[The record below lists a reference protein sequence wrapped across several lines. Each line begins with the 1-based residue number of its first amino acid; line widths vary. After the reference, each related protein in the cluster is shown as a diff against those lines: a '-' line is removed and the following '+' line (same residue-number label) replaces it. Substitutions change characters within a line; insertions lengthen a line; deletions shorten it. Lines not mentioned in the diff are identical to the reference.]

1 MGILKRNR
9 AFLITAALIL
19 VVGAALFGG
28 VVAVRVLA
36 ASAATTPAGAAPAS
50 YNTVSSYGMTGY
62 APLTLQPTADT
73 PEFITKR
80 LTEKRGIVLLVYI
93 KGASDDMEMLSYF
106 NDIKAGYSADSSFF
120 SFEAR
125 ESKQLGD
132 LLAQLRVSNPPILAI
147 IRGDGKV
154 AQLYTGW
161 IGFKV
166 MEQEIADAVES
177 LARLV

>member
-9 AFLITAALIL
+9 TFLLTAALIL

-28 VVAVRVLA
+28 VVAVRVYA
-36 ASAATTPAGAAPAS
+36 TTAPAATPVVAPTS
-50 YNTVSSYGMTGY
+50 YNSVSSYGMTGY
-62 APLTLQPTADT
+62 APLTIVPTAET
-73 PEFITKR
+73 PSFITER
-80 LTEKRGIVLLVYI
+80 LDEGRGIVLLVYCA
-93 KGASDDMEMLSYF
+93 GATDDMEMLSYF
-106 NDIKAGYSADSSFF
+106 NKIKANYGADSSFF

-132 LLAQLRVSNPPILAI
+132 TLMQLRISDPPILAV
-147 IRGDGKV
+147 IRGDGQV

-166 MEQEIADAVES
+166 MEQEVADAVRG
-177 LARLV
+177 L

>member
-9 AFLITAALIL
+9 MFLIGAVLIL
-19 VVGAALFGG
+19 VVGAALFGS

-36 ASAATTPAGAAPAS
+36 DSGATPAPAAAQPAS
-50 YNTVSSYGMTGY
+50 YNSVSSYGMTGY
-62 APLTLQPTADT
+62 APLTIQPTDDT

-80 LTEKRGIVLLVYI
+80 LDEKRGIVLLVYV
-93 KGASDDMEMLSYF
+93 KGASDDMEMVSYF
-106 NDIKAGYSADSSFF
+106 NDIKANYAADSSFF

-132 LLAQLRVSNPPILAI
+132 LLAQLRVSDPPILAI
-147 IRGDGKV
+147 IRGDGTV

-166 MEQEIADAVES
+166 MEQEVADAVRG
-177 LARLV
+177 L

>member
-9 AFLITAALIL
+9 TFLLTAALIL
-19 VVGAALFGG
+19 VIGAVLFGG

-36 ASAATTPAGAAPAS
+36 ADGTAAPVAAEAPAS
-50 YNTVSSYGMTGY
+50 YNSVSSFGMTGY
-62 APLTLQPTADT
+62 APLTLVPTAET
-73 PEFITKR
+73 PSFITKR
-80 LTEKRGIVLLVYI
+80 LEEKRGIVLLVYCS
-93 KGASDDMEMLSYF
+93 GATDDMEMLSYF
-106 NDIKAGYSADSSFF
+106 NDIKANYAADSSFF

-132 LLAQLRVSNPPILAI
+132 TLMQLRVSDPPILAI
-147 IRGDGKV
+147 IRGDGQV

-166 MEQEIADAVES
+166 MEQEVADAVRG
-177 LARLV
+177 L